1 MLTMSRYSPLT
12 TTGNNTGYTYQPE
25 GFVYGND
32 GIINGTM
39 AVLLT
44 DLDLFVTPFNASM
57 INPHVVALG
66 MYQAG

>member
-1 MLTMSRYSPLT
+1 M
-12 TTGNNTGYTYQPE
+12 
-25 GFVYGND
+25 YGND

-44 DLDLFVTPFNASM
+44 DLDLFVTPFNASL

-66 MYQAG
+66 LYAAG